1 MRLRWSL
8 RAANGLRPQAK
19 SNPAGRAKKES
30 HPLWMVFLFLAP
42 KRDENGAVMN
52 DSPVGYQNR
61 EGLFP
66 QKKSNPAGRDAGKT
80 RIKHYSII
88 LFLKYLPT
96 SACMR
101 MAASVSA
108 TG

>member
-1 MRLRWSL
+1 MRLQWSL

-19 SNPAGRAKKES
+19 SNPAGRIE
-30 HPLWMVFLFLAP
+30 
-42 KRDENGAVMN
+42 D
-52 DSPVGYQNR
+52 
-61 EGLFP
+61 
-66 QKKSNPAGRDAGKT
+66 KT
-80 RIKHYSII
+80 RLKCYSII

-101 MAASVSA
+101 MAASVRA